1 MTFAH
6 RPVLAQE
13 VIELMQPQPGWII
26 LDGTIGGA
34 GHARLLLEA
43 SAPTGRVI
51 GLDRDQDALSAAA
64 LVLAPYHDR
73 VILRQ
78 GNFGDLSD
86 HLRACGLE
94 RVDGILFDL
103 GVSSY
108 QLDSPER
115 GFSFQAD
122 GPLDMRMD
130 PSGGRTAAQVIATE
144 SYEVLRNIF
153 RQFGEER
160 WAGRIAKAIVKERQD
175 VPLTSTRQ
183 LADLICRVVPV
194 VHQTRRIHPATRV
207 FQALRIFV
215 NGELDCLEKGLQEG
229 MAHLSPKG
237 RMAVISFHSLEDRM
251 VKRAFRSA
259 ATGCICPP
267 RLPVCACNQKPL
279 VKLLTSR
286 GIRATE
292 TEVQD
297 NPRARSATLRGV
309 ERLH

>member
-1 MTFAH
+1 
-6 RPVLAQE
+6 
-13 VIELMQPQPGWII
+13 MQPQPGWIV

-43 SAPTGRVI
+43 SAPTGRLI
-51 GLDRDQDALSAAA
+51 GLDRDPEALSAAA
-64 LVLAPYHDR
+64 LVLAPYHGR
-73 VILRQ
+73 VILRH
-78 GNFGDLSD
+78 GSFGDLSD

-94 RVDGILFDL
+94 RVDGILLDL

-108 QLDSPER
+108 QLDRPER

-130 PSGGRTAAQVIATE
+130 PSVGRTAAQVVATE
-144 SYEVLRNIF
+144 SYEALRNIF

-175 VPLTSTRQ
+175 VPLTRTRQ
-183 LADLICRVVPV
+183 LAELVSRVVPDS
-194 VHQTRRIHPATRV
+194 QKKWRIHPATRV

-237 RMAVISFHSLEDRM
+237 RMVVISFHSLEDRM
-251 VKRAFRSA
+251 VKRAFRRA
-259 ATGCICPP
+259 ATGCVCPP
-267 RLPVCACNQKPL
+267 KLPVCACNQKPL

-286 GIRATE
+286 GVRATDE
-292 TEVQD
+292 EVQA
-297 NPRARSATLRGV
+297 NPRARSAILRGI